1 MSNAV
6 RIRDVL
12 NADVPRFGALD
23 DAAAALELMAE
34 TQSYNLPIM
43 SGKQVKDTIDG
54 VEYTALVD
62 GKKSLLLSLFARDDL
77 DPHGI
82 DADIFLDA
90 MPSGANPLSA
100 AALSAARTIT
110 TSTAFIEGLG
120 EVQEI
125 DVFRARSL
133 G

>member
-1 MSNAV
+1 MSNEL
-6 RIRDVL
+6 RIRTVL
-12 NADVPRFGALD
+12 DSDVPRFGSLD

-34 TQSYNLPIM
+34 TQSHDLPSM
-43 SGKQVKDTIDG
+43 SGKQVKDLIDPT
-54 VEYTALVD
+54 EYEALAD
-62 GKKSLLLSLFARDDL
+62 IKKQIILALTARDDL

-82 DADIFLDA
+82 DTVMFLDA
-90 MPSGANPLSA
+90 MPGGANPVSA
-100 AALSAARTIT
+100 AALNVARTIT
-110 TSTAFIEGLG
+110 TSTSFIEGLG